1 MAKTKKNSAAVAAET
16 ELETLTET
24 PTNESG
30 KPEADMGIIEHEAG
44 PRPYEAVPPLELKH
58 LEYLTVRE
66 LLEYENMARIVCSRF
81 ESEMRNYDGTIKPGS
96 DHNAFQSCITAHRLI
111 VDEMERRLR

>member
-1 MAKTKKNSAAVAAET
+1 MAKAKKNNTAVVAEK
-16 ELETLTET
+16 ELEVLTEV
-24 PTNESG
+24 PTNEPG
-30 KPEADMGIIEHEAG
+30 KPEADMEITEHEAG
-44 PRPYEAVPPLELKH
+44 PQPYEPAPPLELKY
-58 LEYLTVRE
+58 LDYLTVRE

-96 DHNAFQSCITAHRLI
+96 DHSAFQSCITAHRMI